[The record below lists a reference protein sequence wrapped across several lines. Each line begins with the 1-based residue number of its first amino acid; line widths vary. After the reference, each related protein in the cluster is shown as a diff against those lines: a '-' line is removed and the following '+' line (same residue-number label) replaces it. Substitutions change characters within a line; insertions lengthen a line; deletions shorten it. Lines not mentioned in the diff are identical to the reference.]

1 MKKLFETIKKYGEPL
16 FVLSVF
22 ILVVVEFK
30 SLSKEISYDRVV
42 DALGSI
48 PFYNVLLMLI
58 VGILAVVPM
67 INYDVI
73 FNRLI
78 GNDMDKR
85 TIYETSYTVNTM
97 NNLIGFGGLINMGLR
112 HYFYGR
118 KKDKMEMVKVVV
130 ETYFYYLIGI
140 SVLCLFG
147 LLYLY
152 FHRESTA
159 AIYLPWLIGGLI
171 YSLAVILFSNRKKD
185 DKKSVPHWAQR
196 ELLCTSV
203 LEWIGA
209 IGTFLLIGRAMGQSF
224 HVAEVFTLVVAT
236 NLIGMVSLM
245 PGGLGSFDLMTLV
258 GLGNLG
264 IGYEKALAWL
274 LLYRLF
280 YYVVP
285 FVIGLYFFIKH
296 FGRSFNEENDGV
308 PAEFAKSIA
317 HDLCSFMM
325 YLFGIFMILS
335 ATIPDKVNTIK
346 FLAKLNP
353 IHANILYQSPSILL
367 GLVFIFLGRIHV
379 ERQEKAME
387 PTLLFLALTFV
398 YAVMTGFGLITYLY
412 LILLTIL
419 TVASRR
425 DLYRKQFIYRKESLF
440 IDLGIAL
447 FFITMYL
454 LSIANKAKG
463 MGLLLKAR
471 EFIVLPFEENW
482 LRISLMLLIIAAVLW
497 AIYRYVRGEGERVGE
512 RADEA
517 RVEALL
523 RAYGGDM
530 DAGLVFLGDKDL
542 YWYQVDGEDVCAL
555 QLRTAQDRV
564 IVMGEPMGDKA
575 HMDDCVRE
583 FIREVDVLG
592 YEAVFYEVSRELIM
606 KLHDYGFHFM
616 KFGETAVVD
625 LEEFTLEGKSKK
637 AFRNVLNKFAKENM
651 HFEIINPPYDP
662 YIFAD
667 LKAISDKWLEG
678 RAERGF
684 SMGYFDED
692 YLNRGPM
699 AVVKDEAGAII
710 AFANLM
716 PVYKEGWA
724 TIDLMRYD
732 PEDAPGGTMDFMFL
746 NLFMHFKEE
755 GKIAFDLGMAPL
767 ANVGI
772 NEHSFLEEKLAYF
785 VYKFGSNLYSFEGL
799 RSFKMKYAAHWE
811 PKYTGY
817 SHRSNLLFTVLSLVR
832 IDRKGGKKEDD

>member
-16 FVLSVF
+16 FILSVF

-30 SLSKEISYDRVV
+30 SLSKEISYDEVV
-42 DALGSI
+42 AILGRL
-48 PFYNVLLMLI
+48 PFLNVMLMLV

-67 INYDVI
+67 LNYDVI
-73 FNRLI
+73 FNRLLE
-78 GNDMDKR
+78 NDLDKR

-118 KKDKMEMVKVVV
+118 KKEKVEMVKVVV

-140 SVLCLFG
+140 SVLSLFG
-147 LLYLY
+147 LVYLY
-152 FHRESTA
+152 FHRDSTA
-159 AIYLPWLIGGLI
+159 AIYVPWLVGGLI
-171 YSLAVILFSNRKKD
+171 YSPAVILFSNRKKE
-185 DKKSVPHWAQR
+185 DKKRVPQWAQR
-196 ELLCTSV
+196 ELLLTSV
-203 LEWIGA
+203 LEWLSA
-209 IGTFLLIGRAMGQSF
+209 IGTFMLIGRAMGQSF
-224 HVAEVFTLVVAT
+224 HPAEVFTVVVAT

-258 GLGNLG
+258 ALGNLG
-264 IGYEKALAWL
+264 IGYENALAWL

-285 FVIGLYFFIKH
+285 FFIGLYFFIKH

-317 HDLCSFMM
+317 HDLCSLMM

-346 FLAKLNP
+346 LLARLNP

-379 ERQEKAME
+379 ERQVKAMA

-419 TVASRR
+419 TVASRK
-425 DLYRKQFIYRKESLF
+425 DLYRKQFIYRKESLLT
-440 IDLGIAL
+440 DLGIAL

-454 LSIANKAKG
+454 LAIASKAKG
-463 MGLLLKAR
+463 MRLLLKAR

-482 LRISLMLLIIAAVLW
+482 LRISLMLLIIAGVLW
-497 AIYRYVRGEGERVGE
+497 TIYRYVRGEGERVGE
-512 RADEA
+512 RVDQA
-517 RVEALL
+517 RIEALL
-523 RAYGGDM
+523 KAYGGDM

-542 YWYQVDGEDVCAL
+542 YWYQVDGEDMCAL
-555 QLRTAQDRV
+555 QMKTVQDRV
-564 IVMGEPMGDKA
+564 IVMGEPMGNPA
-575 HMDDCVRE
+575 YMDDCVKE
-583 FIREVDVLG
+583 FIREADVLG
-592 YEAVFYEVSRELIM
+592 YDSVFYEVPKELIM

-616 KFGETAVVD
+616 KFGESAVVN
-625 LEEFTLEGKSKK
+625 LETFTLEGKSKK
-637 AFRNVLNKFAKENM
+637 AFRNVLNKFEKENM
-651 HFEIINPPYDP
+651 VFDVLRPPYDEKTM
-662 YIFAD
+662 AT
-667 LKAISDKWLEG
+667 LKTISDKWLEG
-678 RAERGF
+678 RGERGF
-684 SMGYFDED
+684 SLGFFDED
-692 YLNRGPM
+692 YLNRGPI
-699 AVVKDEAGAII
+699 AVVKDEDGDIL

-732 PEDAPGGTMDFMFL
+732 PEDAPAGTMDFMFL
-746 NLFMHFKEE
+746 NLFMHFKEK
-755 GKIAFDLGMAPL
+755 GKKFFDLGMAPL

-772 NEHSFLEEKLAYF
+772 NEQSFLKEKLAYF
-785 VYKFGSNLYSFEGL
+785 VFKFGSSVYSFEGL
-799 RSFKMKYAAHWE
+799 RSYKSKFTEDWE

-817 SHRSNLLFTVLSLVR
+817 SHRSSLLFTVLSLVR
-832 IDRKGGKKEDD
+832 IDWKASK

>member
-1 MKKLFETIKKYGEPL
+1 MKKFIETLKKYGEPL

-30 SLSKEISYDRVV
+30 SLSKEISYDKVV
-42 DALGSI
+42 ATLGSI

-58 VGILAVVPM
+58 AGILAVIPM
-67 INYDVI
+67 VNYDVI
-73 FNRLI
+73 FNRLL
-78 GNDMDKR
+78 GNDLKKR
-85 TIYETSYTVNTM
+85 TIYETGYTVNSM

-140 SVLCLFG
+140 SVLSFFG
-147 LLYLY
+147 LLYL
-152 FHRESTA
+152 HLNRDSTA
-159 AIYLPWLIGGLI
+159 ATYAPWLVGGLI
-171 YSLAVILFSNRKKD
+171 YSPAVILFSNRQSD
-185 DKKSVPHWAQR
+185 DRKRVPQWAQL
-196 ELLCTSV
+196 ELSVTSV
-203 LEWIGA
+203 LEWLGA
-209 IGTFLLIGRAMGQSF
+209 IGTFLLIGRSMGESF

-258 GLGNLG
+258 GLVNLG
-264 IGYEKALAWL
+264 IGYENALVWL

-285 FVIGLYFFIKH
+285 FMIGLYFFVKH
-296 FGRSFNEENDGV
+296 CGRNFNEENDGV

-317 HDLCSFMM
+317 HDLCSMMM

-346 FLAKLNP
+346 ILAKLNP

-398 YAVMTGFGLITYLY
+398 YAVMTGFGLITYIY
-412 LILLTIL
+412 LILLTAL

-440 IDLGIAL
+440 IDFGIAL

-463 MGLLLKAR
+463 MRLLLKAR

-482 LRISLMLLIIAAVLW
+482 LRISLMLLIISGVLW
-497 AIYRYVRGEGERVGE
+497 AIYRHVRGEGETVGE
-512 RADEA
+512 EADMA

-530 DAGLVFLGDKDL
+530 DAGLVYLGDKDL
-542 YWYQVDGEDVCAL
+542 YWHQVEGEDMCAL

-564 IVMGEPMGDKA
+564 IVMGEPMGNPDYVEA
-575 HMDDCVRE
+575 CVE
-583 FIREVDVLG
+583 KFIRDVDVLG
-592 YEAVFYEVSRELIM
+592 YDLVFYEVSRELIM

-625 LEEFTLEGKSKK
+625 LKDFTLEGKSKK
-637 AFRNVLNKFAKENM
+637 AFRNVLNKFAKEDM
-651 HFEIINPPYDP
+651 HFDVLQPPFDAELL
-662 YIFAD
+662 AD
-667 LKAISDKWLEG
+667 LKNISDKWLEG
-678 RAERGF
+678 RGERGF
-684 SMGYFDED
+684 SMGYFDEA
-692 YLNRGPM
+692 YLNRAPV
-699 AVVKDEAGAII
+699 AVVKDGAGEII

-732 PEDAPGGTMDFMFL
+732 PEHAPPGTMDFIFL
-746 NLFMHFKEE
+746 NLFSYFKEE

-772 NEHSFLEEKLAYF
+772 NEHSFLQEKLAYF
-785 VYKFGSNLYSFEGL
+785 VFKFGNALYSFEGL
-799 RSFKMKYAAHWE
+799 RSFKGKYADRWE

-817 SHRSNLLFTVLSLVR
+817 SHRTSLLFTVLSLVK
-832 IDRKGGKKEDD
+832 IDKKSPKKEA

>member
-1 MKKLFETIKKYGEPL
+1 MKKIIETLKKYGEPL

-30 SLSKEISYDRVV
+30 SLSKEISYDQVV
-42 DALGSI
+42 ATLGGI
-48 PFYNVLLMLI
+48 PFLNVMLMLI
-58 VGILAVVPM
+58 AGILAVLPM
-67 INYDVI
+67 LNYDVI
-73 FNRLI
+73 FNRLL

-118 KKDKMEMVKVVV
+118 KKDKVEMVKVVV

-140 SVLCLFG
+140 SALSLFG
-147 LLYLY
+147 LVYLY
-152 FHRESTA
+152 FNRDSTA
-159 AIYLPWLIGGLI
+159 AIYAPWLVGGLI
-171 YSLAVILFSNRKKD
+171 YSPAVILFSNRKKD
-185 DKKSVPHWAQR
+185 DKKRVPQWAQR
-196 ELLCTSV
+196 QLFMTSV
-203 LEWIGA
+203 LEWLGA
-209 IGTFLLIGRAMGQSF
+209 IGTFLIIGRAMGESF
-224 HVAEVFTLVVAT
+224 HPAEVFTVVVAT

-264 IGYEKALAWL
+264 IGYENALAWL

-285 FVIGLYFFIKH
+285 FCIGLYFFIKH

-317 HDLCSFMM
+317 HDLCSLMM
-325 YLFGIFMILS
+325 YIFGIFMILS

-346 FLAKLNP
+346 LLAKLNP

-379 ERQEKAME
+379 ERQEKAMA

-412 LILLTIL
+412 LILLTTL

-440 IDLGIAL
+440 TDLGIAL
-447 FFITMYL
+447 LFITMYL
-454 LSIANKAKG
+454 LSLANKAKG
-463 MGLLLKAR
+463 KGLLLKAR

-482 LRISLMLLIIAAVLW
+482 LRISLMLLIIAGVLW
-497 AIYRYVRGEGERVGE
+497 AIYRHVAGEGETVGE
-512 RADEA
+512 APDMA
-517 RVEALL
+517 RVDALL
-523 RAYGGDM
+523 KAYGGDM
-530 DAGLVFLGDKDL
+530 DAGLVYLGDKDL
-542 YWYQVDGEDVCAL
+542 YWYQVEGEDMCAL

-564 IVMGEPMGDKA
+564 IVMGEPMGNPEYV
-575 HMDDCVRE
+575 DDCVNE
-583 FIREVDVLG
+583 FIRDVDELG
-592 YEAVFYEVSRELIM
+592 YETVFYEVSKELIM

-625 LEEFTLEGKSKK
+625 LEDFTLEGKSKK
-637 AFRNVLNKFAKENM
+637 AFRNVLNKFAKEDM
-651 HFEIINPPYDP
+651 HFEILEPPYDASLL
-662 YIFAD
+662 AD
-667 LKAISDKWLEG
+667 LKAISDKWLQG
-678 RAERGF
+678 RGERGF
-684 SMGYFDED
+684 SMGYFDEA
-692 YLNRGPM
+692 YLNRAPV
-699 AVVKDEAGAII
+699 AVVKDGAGEMI

-716 PVYKEGWA
+716 PVYKENWA

-732 PEDAPGGTMDFMFL
+732 PEDAPAGTMDFIFL
-746 NLFMHFKEE
+746 NLFAYFKDQ
-755 GKIAFDLGMAPL
+755 GKIAFDMGMAPL

-785 VYKFGSNLYSFEGL
+785 VYKFGSSLYSFQGL
-799 RSFKMKYAAHWE
+799 RSFKMKYAAYWE

-817 SHRSNLLFTVLSLVR
+817 SHRSSLLFTVLSLVR
-832 IDRKGGKKEDD
+832 IDRRASRKEN

>member
-1 MKKLFETIKKYGEPL
+1 MKKIVETLKKYGEPL
-16 FVLSVF
+16 FILSVF

-30 SLSKEISYDRVV
+30 SLSKEISYDKVV
-42 DALGSI
+42 ATLGGI
-48 PFYNVLLMLI
+48 PFLNVMLMLI
-58 VGILAVVPM
+58 VGIVAVLPM
-67 INYDVI
+67 LNYDVV
-73 FNRLI
+73 FNRLL
-78 GNDMDKR
+78 GNDLKKR

-140 SVLCLFG
+140 SVLSFFG
-147 LLYLY
+147 LLYIYLN
-152 FHRESTA
+152 RDSTA
-159 AIYLPWLIGGLI
+159 AIYTPWLVGGLL
-171 YSLAVILFSNRKKD
+171 YSPAVLLFSNRKKD
-185 DKKSVPHWAQR
+185 DKKRVPHWAQ
-196 ELLCTSV
+196 LQLTMTSV
-203 LEWIGA
+203 LEWLGA
-209 IGTFLLIGRAMGQSF
+209 IGTFLIIGRAMGQSF
-224 HVAEVFTLVVAT
+224 HVAEVFTVVVAT

-264 IGYEKALAWL
+264 IGYENALAWL

-285 FVIGLYFFIKH
+285 FIIGLYFFIKH
-296 FGRSFNEENDGV
+296 FGCSFNEENDGV

-317 HDLCSFMM
+317 HDLCSLMM

-335 ATIPDKVNTIK
+335 ATIPDKVSTIK
-346 FLAKLNP
+346 LLAKLNP

-379 ERQEKAME
+379 ERQVKAMG

-398 YAVMTGFGLITYLY
+398 YAVMTGFGLVTYIY
-412 LILLTIL
+412 LILLTAL
-419 TVASRR
+419 TIASRR

-440 IDLGIAL
+440 MDFGIAL
-447 FFITMYL
+447 LFITMYL
-454 LSIANKAKG
+454 LSIANKTKG
-463 MGLLLKAR
+463 MGLLHRAR
-471 EFIVLPFEENW
+471 EFIVLPFEQNW
-482 LRISLMLLIIAAVLW
+482 LRISLMLIVIACVLW
-497 AIYRYVRGEGERVGE
+497 AIYRYAAGEGETVGE
-512 RADEA
+512 EADMT
-517 RVEALL
+517 RVEGLL
-523 RAYGGDM
+523 RSYGGDM

-542 YWYQVDGEDVCAL
+542 YWYQVEGEDMCAL
-555 QLRTAQDRV
+555 QLRTTADRV
-564 IVMGEPMGDKA
+564 IVMGEPMGNPA
-575 HMDDCVRE
+575 YVDDCVKQ
-583 FIREVDVLG
+583 FIRDVGVLG

-637 AFRNVLNKFAKENM
+637 AFRNVLNRFAKEGM
-651 HFEIINPPYDP
+651 HFDVLEPPFDAEF
-662 YIFAD
+662 FAD
-667 LKAISDKWLEG
+667 LKRISDTWLAG
-678 RAERGF
+678 RGERGF

-692 YLNRGPM
+692 YLNRAPV
-699 AVVKDEAGAII
+699 AVVKDGEGEVV

-732 PEDAPGGTMDFMFL
+732 PDNAPPGTMDFIFL
-746 NLFMHFKEE
+746 NLFSYFKEK
-755 GKIAFDLGMAPL
+755 GQIAFDLGMAPL

-772 NEHSFLEEKLAYF
+772 NEHSFLQEKLAYF
-785 VYKFGSNLYSFEGL
+785 VYKFGSSLYSFEGL

-817 SHRSNLLFTVLSLVR
+817 SHRSSLLFTVLSLVR
-832 IDRKGGKKEDD
+832 IDKKGSKKDAS

>member
-1 MKKLFETIKKYGEPL
+1 MKKIVETLKKYGEPL
-16 FVLSVF
+16 FILSVF

-30 SLSKEISYDRVV
+30 SLSKEISYDKVV
-42 DALGSI
+42 ATLGGI
-48 PFYNVLLMLI
+48 PFLNVMLMLI
-58 VGILAVVPM
+58 VGIVAVLPM
-67 INYDVI
+67 LNYDVV
-73 FNRLI
+73 FNRLL
-78 GNDMDKR
+78 GNDLKKR

-140 SVLCLFG
+140 SVLSFFG
-147 LLYLY
+147 LLYIYLN
-152 FHRESTA
+152 RDSTA
-159 AIYLPWLIGGLI
+159 AIYTPWLVGGLL
-171 YSLAVILFSNRKKD
+171 YSPAVLLFSNRKKD
-185 DKKSVPHWAQR
+185 DKKRVPHWAQ
-196 ELLCTSV
+196 LQLTMTSV
-203 LEWIGA
+203 LEWLGA
-209 IGTFLLIGRAMGQSF
+209 IGTFLIIGRAMGQSF
-224 HVAEVFTLVVAT
+224 HVAEVFTVVVAT

-264 IGYEKALAWL
+264 IGYENALAWL

-285 FVIGLYFFIKH
+285 FIIGLYFFIKH
-296 FGRSFNEENDGV
+296 FGCSFNEENDGV

-317 HDLCSFMM
+317 HDLCSLMM

-335 ATIPDKVNTIK
+335 ATIPDKVSTIK
-346 FLAKLNP
+346 LLAKLNP
-353 IHANILYQSPSILL
+353 IRANILYQSPSILL

-379 ERQEKAME
+379 ERQIKAMG

-398 YAVMTGFGLITYLY
+398 YAVMTGFGLITYIY
-412 LILLTIL
+412 LILLTVL
-419 TVASRR
+419 TIASRR

-440 IDLGIAL
+440 MDFGIAL
-447 FFITMYL
+447 LFVTMYL
-454 LSIANKAKG
+454 LSITNKAKG
-463 MGLLLKAR
+463 MGLLLRAR
-471 EFIVLPFEENW
+471 EFIVLPFEQNW
-482 LRISLMLLIIAAVLW
+482 LHISLLLIVIACVLW
-497 AIYRYVRGEGERVGE
+497 AIYRYVAGEGETVGE
-512 RADEA
+512 SADMT
-517 RVEALL
+517 RVEGLL

-542 YWYQVDGEDVCAL
+542 YWYQVEGEDMCAL
-555 QLRTAQDRV
+555 QLRTAADRV
-564 IVMGEPMGDKA
+564 IVMGEPMGNPA
-575 HMDDCVRE
+575 YVDDCVKQ
-583 FIREVDVLG
+583 FIRDVDVLG

-625 LEEFTLEGKSKK
+625 LENFTLEGKSKK
-637 AFRNVLNKFAKENM
+637 AFRNVLNKFTKEGM
-651 HFEIINPPYDP
+651 HFDVLEPPFDAAF
-662 YIFAD
+662 FAD
-667 LKAISDKWLEG
+667 LKRISDTWLEG
-678 RAERGF
+678 RGERGF

-692 YLNRGPM
+692 YLNRAPV
-699 AVVKDEAGAII
+699 AVVKDGEGEVV

-746 NLFMHFKEE
+746 NLFSYFKEK
-755 GKIAFDLGMAPL
+755 GQIAFDLGMAPL

-772 NEHSFLEEKLAYF
+772 NEHSFLQEKLAYF
-785 VYKFGSNLYSFEGL
+785 VYKFGSSLYSFEGL
-799 RSFKMKYAAHWE
+799 RSFKMKYAARWE

-817 SHRSNLLFTVLSLVR
+817 SHRSSLLFTVLSLVR
-832 IDRKGGKKEDD
+832 IDKKGSKKDAS